1 MIGRDIVEQIL
12 KVFWL
17 FPIRV
22 NRIVFRSAQGTKYNC
37 NPKYISEYFEKNYP
51 GKFQI
56 IWLFDNPEDYSFLRD
71 RGILCVKQKS
81 LAGIFYSITA
91 KILIDNHGVQS
102 YIPIRAKQI
111 VVNTW
116 HGGGSYKKSYAN
128 HTKQHIQY
136 VKKMNRETTIFLSS
150 CERFSKCNLKA
161 QYDNHPE
168 KVMGTGMARNDLFFL
183 PINEKKKTA
192 IKRALGIPYDKKVLL
207 YAPTFR
213 DDVSEENY
221 KIDVDKLLDACEERF
236 GGEFILAVRFH
247 RFAHNTELGST
258 SEKIINVNDYDDMQ
272 EIIYASDVVI
282 SDYSSLIWDV
292 SIAHKPCFIYAM
304 DLQKYLEDRNFYT
317 PISEWPFPL
326 AESMDGLIE
335 NILRFDAQ
343 QYEKQVA
350 DHHKALG
357 SYETGTAAR
366 QIVEY
371 LVSII

>member
-17 FPIRV
+17 FPIRA

-56 IWLFDNPEDYSFLRD
+56 IWLFDNPENYSFLRE
-71 RGILCVKQKS
+71 RGILCVKQKT

-91 KILIDNHGVQS
+91 RILIDNHGVQS

-128 HTKQHIQY
+128 HTRQHIQY

-161 QYDNHPE
+161 QYESHPE
-168 KVMGTGMARNDLFFL
+168 KIMGTGMARNDLFFL
-183 PINEKKKTA
+183 PPDEKRKTA
-192 IKRALGIPYDKKVLL
+192 IKHALGIPYDKKVLL

-221 KIDVDKLLDACEERF
+221 DLDVNKLLDACEKRF
-236 GGEFILAVRFH
+236 GGKFVLAVRFH

-272 EIIYASDVVI
+272 EIIYISDVVI

-304 DLQKYLEDRNFYT
+304 DLQRYLKDRNFYT

-335 NILRFDAQ
+335 NILCFDEE
-343 QYEKQVA
+343 QYEEQVVE
-350 DHHKALG
+350 HHKALG
-357 SYETGTAAR
+357 SYETGTAAK
-366 QIVEY
+366 QIAEY

>member
-1 MIGRDIVEQIL
+1 MIGRDIVEKLLRI
-12 KVFWL
+12 FWI
-17 FPIRV
+17 FPIRA

-37 NPKYISEYFEKNYP
+37 NPKYISEYIENNYP

-56 IWLFDNPEDYSFLRD
+56 VWLFDHPEKYSYLKN

-81 LAGIFYSITA
+81 LIGIFYSITA

-102 YIPIRAKQI
+102 YIPIRTNQI

-136 VKKMNRETTIFLSS
+136 VEKMNRETTLFLSS
-150 CERFSKCNLKA
+150 CERFSRCNLKT
-161 QYDNHPE
+161 QFENHPE
-168 KVMGTGMARNDLFFL
+168 KIMGTGMARNDMFFL
-183 PINEKKKTA
+183 PVDSTRITRIKHALEIPNE
-192 IKRALGIPYDKKVLL
+192 KKVLL

-221 KIDVDKLLDACEERF
+221 NLDVERLLNACETRF

-247 RFAHNTELGST
+247 RFSHNTELDST

-272 EIIYASDVVI
+272 EIIYVSDVVI

-304 DLQKYLEDRNFYT
+304 DLKKYLEDRNFYT

-326 AESMDGLIE
+326 AESMDTLVE
-335 NILRFDAQ
+335 NIMSFDKRR
-343 QYEKQVA
+343 YELQVA
-350 DHHKALG
+350 EHHKKLG
-357 SYETGTAAR
+357 SYETGTAAK
-366 QIVEY
+366 QIAKY
-371 LVSII
+371 LISKI

>member
-17 FPIRV
+17 FPMKA

-37 NPKYISEYFEKNYP
+37 NPKYISEYIEKNYP

-56 IWLFDNPEDYSFLRD
+56 IWLFDNPEHYSYLRD
-71 RGILCVKQKS
+71 RGILCIKQKS
-81 LAGIFYSITA
+81 PAGIFYSITA
-91 KILIDNHGVQS
+91 KFLIDNHGVQS
-102 YIPIRAKQI
+102 YIPIRYKQI
-111 VVNTW
+111 VINTW
-116 HGGGSYKKSYAN
+116 HGGGAYKKSYAN

-150 CERFSKCNLKA
+150 CERFSKLNLKE
-161 QYDNHPE
+161 QYDNYPE
-168 KVMGTGMARNDLFFL
+168 KIMGTGMARNDMFFR
-183 PINEKKKTA
+183 PIDEKRKGA
-192 IKRALGIPYDKKVLL
+192 IKHALGIPYNKKVLL

-213 DDVSEENY
+213 DDVDEENY
-221 KIDVDKLLDACEERF
+221 NIDVDKLLDACEKRF
-236 GGEFILAVRFH
+236 GGEFIFAVRFH

-258 SEKIINVNDYDDMQ
+258 SAKIINVNDYDDMQ
-272 EIIYASDVVI
+272 EIIYVSDVVI

-304 DLQKYLEDRNFYT
+304 DLQKYLKDRDFYT

-326 AESMDGLIE
+326 AENMDRLIE
-335 NILRFDAQ
+335 NILRFDGQ

-350 DHHKALG
+350 EHHKALG
-357 SYETGTAAR
+357 SYETGTAAK

-371 LVSII
+371 LVSNM